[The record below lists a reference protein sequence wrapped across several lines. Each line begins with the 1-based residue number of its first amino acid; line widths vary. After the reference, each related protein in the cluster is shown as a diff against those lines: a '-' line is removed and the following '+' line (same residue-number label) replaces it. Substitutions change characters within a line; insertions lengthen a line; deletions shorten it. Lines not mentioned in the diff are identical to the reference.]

1 MPIRRTTS
9 GATITSGATNYV
21 TGGQVTSGDLV
32 YGLNGGTDYPAVDLA
47 SGGTISGA
55 TALSGGVVAAAANG
69 TTYGGTAYE
78 SGSFAA
84 LNQGVVISATITSR
98 AGLAVGNLSGYNG
111 AQASAI
117 APHVLNGG
125 QAIVG
130 GGFTIKGQTF
140 AGSGVVSGGTF
151 EVGST
156 EQLASGGTDIGGIF
170 GGTQVVSSG
179 ALAVRGIFS
188 AGVQL
193 VQGGLA
199 SSSVV
204 SAGGTVVAG
213 SGGTISGLTIGSG
226 GTGLTL
232 SGGLV
237 VNQLVAARGLAVVS
251 SGGVVSG
258 ATIASGGSETVL
270 SGGVVSGATILSGG
284 TQSVSSGATVQKAV
298 ISAGGSMIVA
308 SGATVA
314 GLVVAGATSSTGA
327 AGLLTV
333 SPGAV
338 LTNLSVGWR
347 GRIDI
352 EGLAYKPGGK
362 ITVSNGILTVTHS
375 DGTSWSTALTGS
387 YKAGDFHL
395 EADSDGS
402 TELVYDKCFLA
413 GTMIRTPEGERAVE
427 TLRVGDLV
435 SVNGAGGSNIRRI
448 EWVGS
453 AEIVVDPA
461 RSDDVA
467 GYPVRFRAGALGGG
481 VPDRDLFITPEHCV
495 YIEGALVPARM
506 LVNGHSIAYDRTRT
520 RFKIY
525 HFRTETHAIVWSNN
539 MPTETLLDHGE
550 IMGLKPHEAPIFAI
564 SAGIPVAR
572 ADVTGSPLSL
582 LPATAE
588 PERAAPLRVERS
600 FVEPLH
606 RSLADRAGLL
616 SSEAPRE
623 GSASGHEDAELHLV
637 SADGQIIKPVRRIDD
652 MVIFQIPSELEEVR
666 IRSRA
671 ARPDMAEGP
680 FVDDRRHLGV
690 LVGDVHF
697 WDSCGMT
704 RIDTHLSDAAL
715 EGWNGL
721 EAAPMRWTGG
731 DARLPLG
738 MRRAGAPGVLGLT
751 IKATARYGAAA

>member
-1 MPIRRTTS
+1 MTIRRTTS
-9 GATITSGATNYV
+9 GATITSGSTNYV
-21 TGGQVTSGDLV
+21 AGGQVTSGDLV

-47 SGGTISGA
+47 SGGIISGA
-55 TALSGGVVAAAANG
+55 TALSGGVIAAAASG

-98 AGLAVGNLSGYNG
+98 AGLAVGNLSGYQN

-130 GGFTIKGQTF
+130 GGFTAKGQTF
-140 AGSGVVSGGTF
+140 NGSGVISGGTF
-151 EVGST
+151 EIGST

-170 GGTQVVSSG
+170 GGTQIVSSG
-179 ALAVRGIFS
+179 ALAIKGIFS

-284 TQSVSSGATVQKAV
+284 TQNVSSGATVQKAV

-308 SGATVA
+308 SGATIA
-314 GLVVAGATSSTGA
+314 GLVVTGATSSTGA

-362 ITVSNGILTVTHS
+362 ITVSNGILTVSYS
-375 DGTSWSTALTGS
+375 DGASWSTALTGS

-427 TLRVGDLV
+427 TLHIGDLV
-435 SVNGAGGSNIRRI
+435 SVNGTGIQRI
-448 EWVGS
+448 EWIGS
-453 AEIVVDPA
+453 AEIVVDPT

-467 GYPVRFRAGALGGG
+467 GYPVRFQAGALGHG

-520 RFKIY
+520 RFRIY
-525 HFRTETHAIVWSNN
+525 HFRTGTHAIVWSNN

-550 IMGLKPHEAPIFAI
+550 IMGLKPHEARISTI
-564 SAGIPVAR
+564 SAEIGVAQREIVGDGLPVAS
-572 ADVTGSPLSL
+572 AS
-582 LPATAE
+582 AE
-588 PERAAPLRVERS
+588 DKRAAPLCVARS

-606 RSLADRAGLL
+606 RSLADRAGL
-616 SSEAPRE
+616 SSSRTQE
-623 GSASGHEDAELHLV
+623 GGGATDHEDADLHLV
-637 SADGQIIKPVRRIDD
+637 SDDGQIIKPVRRIED

-697 WDSCGMT
+697 WDSCGMA
-704 RIDTHLSDAAL
+704 RIDTHLSDASL

-721 EAAPMRWTGG
+721 EAVPMRWTGG

-738 MRRAGAPGVLGLT
+738 MRRAGTPGVLGLT